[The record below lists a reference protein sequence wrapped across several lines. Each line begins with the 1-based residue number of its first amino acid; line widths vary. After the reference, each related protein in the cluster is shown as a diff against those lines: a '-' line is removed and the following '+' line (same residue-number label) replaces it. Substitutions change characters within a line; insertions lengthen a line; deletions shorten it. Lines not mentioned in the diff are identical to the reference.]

1 MMRYRAGDYDVAAM
15 GWSADYV
22 NPMSFL
28 PLLYTGDVSN
38 NVFYSN
44 TDYDAVV
51 DQIKVEKDPAKFAEL
66 VMQADEIASNEY
78 PVLPLYYKSNSYPV
92 KGLCTGC
99 LYDIF
104 FQPVLQERIRF
115 LHTNGEILCAARSRR
130 RASGIWFLTCTLNWL
145 RLR

>member
-1 MMRYRAGDYDVAAM
+1 M

-28 PLLYTGDVSN
+28 PLFYTDDVSN
-38 NVFYSN
+38 NVYYSN

-78 PVLPLYYKSNSYPV
+78 PVLPLYYKSNSYLLKDYV
-92 KGLCTGC
+92 QGVYMTFSSNIYFKNA
-99 LYDIF
+99 
-104 FQPVLQERIRF
+104 QVLA
-115 LHTNGEILCAARSRR
+115 H
-130 RASGIWFLTCTLNWL
+130 
-145 RLR
+145 